1 MAAEFHQMVSS
12 LQGGKVCRLLSI
24 QIGRSIT
31 AFEVL
36 AIHKGLALLSAS
48 TYGAGMAGLKLAV
61 LAYLLVTVL
70 LLILFLRWRR
80 GQLQQA

>member
-1 MAAEFHQMVSS
+1 MAAEFHQVVSS
-12 LQGGKVCRLLSI
+12 LHGGKVCWLLSI
-24 QIGRSIT
+24 QIRRSIT

-36 AIHKGLALLSAS
+36 GIHKGLALLSAS